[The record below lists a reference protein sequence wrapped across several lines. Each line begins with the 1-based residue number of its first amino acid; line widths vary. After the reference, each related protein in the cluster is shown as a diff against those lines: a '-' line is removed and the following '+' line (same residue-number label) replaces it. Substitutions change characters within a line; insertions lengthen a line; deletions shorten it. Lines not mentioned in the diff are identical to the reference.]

1 MTTQSDSTPIAA
13 HSNGAGEFLTPG
25 KFGHFEVHALGVKFK
40 KDIPEEEWLEATRKS
55 IAMFEGSRDLHL
67 RAMFAVGDCLNF
79 GEGVFGERYAQAID
93 DTRKTIRLSM
103 KTLQN
108 VGWVAGSVEM
118 KARHEMLS
126 FAHHEAVAKLESVK
140 EQIEFL
146 DAAEESEWTAAELK
160 KQVKEKHPSKKGA
173 KPKAGAKTILDF
185 SDPKDCLKALEKVS
199 EYLTP
204 KTVEAMEEEGRRQF
218 SGTILAVVECFA
230 ECRHEKLY
238 ERLATLVANYLEATH
253 EELPIPSWP
262 AAKKKA
268 WHPALHAL
276 EKKGK
281 RLTASMEAE

>member
-1 MTTQSDSTPIAA
+1 MTTQADTAPIAA

-25 KFGHFEVHALGVKFK
+25 KFEHFEVHALGVKFK

-79 GEGVFGERYAQAID
+79 GEGSFGERYAQAID

-108 VGWVAGSVEM
+108 VGWVAGSIEM

-126 FAHHEAVAKLESVK
+126 FAHHEAVAKLQNVK

-146 DAAEESEWTAAELK
+146 DKAEDEELSVANLK
-160 KQVKEKHPSKKGA
+160 KLVKEKHPSKKGV
-173 KPKAGAKTILDF
+173 KPKAGNKTILDF
-185 SDPKDCLKALEKVS
+185 SDPGDVLKALEKSS

-204 KTVEAMEEEGRRQF
+204 TIVAAMEDDQKKTF
-218 SGTILAVVECFA
+218 SGAVLAVAECFGEA
-230 ECRHEKLY
+230 QHDKFF
-238 ERLATLVANYLEATH
+238 ERLATILAQYLESTC
-253 EELPIPSWP
+253 EEQPIPDWP

-281 RLTASMEAE
+281 RLTASMEKE